1 MSKNVNIKISA
12 DGSQAEKAIGGVSN
26 SLDGLNKVSTK
37 SIVTGSALGNVI
49 GNVLTKA
56 FSLLSSQI
64 SEAVTRLDTLNNF
77 PKVMQNLKVS
87 TEDAQKSVA
96 ILTDKLQGLPT
107 SVDDAV
113 RSVQRFTSANGNI
126 KASTAMFL
134 ALNNAILAGGQSA
147 QIQST
152 ALEQMSQAYTKGR
165 ADAMEWRAM
174 LQAMPAQMNQ
184 IAQAMGYTSSALGGD
199 LQTALTNGEV
209 TMNDFMATIVRLNRE
224 GVNGFASFADQAR
237 ASSNGVQSSITT
249 LKLTIQQGLADIM
262 NAIGQSNIA
271 GFFNMI
277 SRAIAT
283 ATNYVVAFIKVVL
296 TAINAIKALFGKGSQ
311 SNAQST
317 ANAVADAGVS
327 AGNLAG
333 SAEDANDALGGA
345 NKSAKAL
352 KQTLAGFD
360 EMNVL
365 TEPQSSGGSGGGA
378 GGAGVGGLGDIS
390 GIDWSDIWGDW
401 DVGQSKADEIAEN
414 IKNAFLKAFD
424 AISKTK
430 SFNALKNAFTKVGT
444 ALVNNWKAIFG
455 NMKSI
460 ADTTLEAVGNTI
472 RKYAFDYD
480 DALAHA
486 FDGLGTLGEGLVNLF
501 AMPLKGITSGFNEV
515 WSEVAQ
521 TFTDSIATIQIT
533 MLNGFGDITN
543 TLGGLFNYM
552 SETFAPGF
560 ETLGGLMAQVMT
572 DWYASVAEWL
582 PQIMGEF
589 TTFFDDI
596 TNNTLKPAV
605 DLISSIWNGCMT
617 ALKNVWDKYGKDILS
632 GVVQFV
638 GNMQSEFQKFYT
650 EILEPIIK
658 PFLEE
663 LLRVWEGTLQ
673 PALEKT
679 IEFVAR
685 LIKLALDIDNK
696 FISPIRKLLID
707 VLKPVF
713 VTVFTFIG
721 GVIGTFFQLVGE
733 QWSAFIDMCNGIVS
747 FLENVFKGNWQ
758 GAWQSIKDI
767 FSSIVSG
774 LASIFKA
781 PINAIIDG
789 INAFLNGLNTIKI
802 PDWVP
807 GVGGRGFYFAPI
819 PKLAKGGI
827 VDGATTAIIGES
839 GREAVLPLENNTGWI
854 DELASKISGNQPTEI
869 VVKIGEETILDKVI
883 EGINGQSLLSGRNA
897 IVV

>member
-26 SLDGLNKVSTK
+26 SLDGLNKVSSK
-37 SIVTGSALGNVI
+37 SIVVGSALGNVI
-49 GNVLTKA
+49 GSVLTKA

-113 RSVQRFTSANGNI
+113 RSVQRFTSANGDI

-134 ALNNAILAGGQSA
+134 ALNNAILAGGASA
-147 QIQST
+147 QIQSS

-199 LQTALTNGEV
+199 LQQALTNGEV

-283 ATNYVVAFIKVVL
+283 ATDYVVAFIKVVL

-444 ALVNNWKAIFG
+444 ALVNNWKTIFG

-486 FDGLGTLGEGLVNLF
+486 FDGLGSLGEGLVNLF

-521 TFTDSIATIQIT
+521 TFTDSVAKIQIT
-533 MLNGFGDITN
+533 MMNGIGDISN

-589 TTFFDDI
+589 TTFFDNI

-605 DLISSIWNGCMT
+605 DLISSIWNGCLT

-632 GVVQFV
+632 GIIQWV

-650 EILEPIIK
+650 EILEPIVK

-663 LLRVWEGTLQ
+663 LLRVWENTLQ

-696 FISPIRKLLID
+696 FIAPIRKMLID

-733 QWSAFIDMCNGIVS
+733 QWSAFIDMCNGIIN
-747 FLENVFKGNWQ
+747 FLTNVFKGNWQ

-789 INAFLNGLNTIKI
+789 INAFLSGLNTIKI

-807 GVGGRGFYFAPI
+807 GVGGRGFYFSPI

>member
-64 SEAVTRLDTLNNF
+64 SDAVTRLDTLNNF

-87 TEDAQKSVA
+87 SEDAEKSVA
-96 ILTDKLQGLPT
+96 ILTEKLRGLPT

-113 RSVQRFTSANGNI
+113 RSVQRFTSANGDI

-134 ALNNAILAGGQSA
+134 ALNNAILAGGASA
-147 QIQST
+147 QIQSS

-296 TAINAIKALFGKGSQ
+296 TAINAIKGLFGKGSQ

-582 PQIMGEF
+582 PQIMVEF

-632 GVVQFV
+632 GIIQWV

-673 PALEKT
+673 PALAKT
-679 IEFVAR
+679 IDFIAR
-685 LIKLALDIDNK
+685 MVKLALDFDNK
-696 FISPIRKLLID
+696 FIAPIRRLMID

-721 GVIGTFFQLVGE
+721 GLVNTTFTAIGE
-733 QWSAFIDMCNGIVS
+733 QLSSFIGFCNGVIN
-747 FLENVFKGNWQ
+747 FLQNVFKGNWQ
-758 GAWQSIKDI
+758 GAWQSIKDV
-767 FSSIVSG
+767 FASIVQG
-774 LASIFKA
+774 LVSIFKA

-789 INAFLNGLNTIKI
+789 LNAFLSGLNTIKI

-807 GVGGRGFYFAPI
+807 GVGGRGFYFSPI

>member
-26 SLDGLNKVSTK
+26 SLDGLNKVSSK
-37 SIVTGSALGNVI
+37 SIVVGSALGNVI
-49 GNVLTKA
+49 GSVLTKA

-113 RSVQRFTSANGNI
+113 RSVQRFTSANGDI

-134 ALNNAILAGGQSA
+134 ALNNAILAGGASA
-147 QIQST
+147 QIQSS

-486 FDGLGTLGEGLVNLF
+486 FDGLGSLGEGLVNLF

-533 MLNGFGDITN
+533 MMNAFGDVSNLLAGVIDQMT
-543 TLGGLFNYM
+543 T
-552 SETFAPGF
+552 SFAPGF
-560 ETLGGLMAQVMT
+560 EYLGGLMANVMA
-572 DWYASVAEWL
+572 DWYATVAEWL
-582 PQIMGEF
+582 PQIVESFTNEF
-589 TTFFDDI
+589 ATL
-596 TNNTLKPAV
+596 TNIIKPAV
-605 DLISSIWNGCMT
+605 DLIGSIWSGFCKIL
-617 ALKNVWDKYGKDILS
+617 ADVWEKSGKDILNELTQIIT
-632 GVVQFV
+632 GIVKE
-638 GNMQSEFQKFYT
+638 GEKFYT
-650 EILEPIIK
+650 DFLEPLVK

-663 LLRVWEGTLQ
+663 FKTLWVESLQ
-673 PALEKT
+673 PMLQSFVN
-679 IEFVAR
+679 FVANA
-685 LIKLALDIDNK
+685 IKVALKLYNEVIA
-696 FISPIRKLLID
+696 PICKWLND
-707 VLKPVF
+707 VMRPVF
-713 VTVFTFIG
+713 VTVFSFIG
-721 GVIGTFFQLVGE
+721 NYVGTIIRLINDQL
-733 QWSAFIDMCNGIVS
+733 QAFMNFCSAVNT
-747 FLENVFKGNWQ
+747 FLTGVFKGNWQ
-758 GAWQSIKDI
+758 QAWQGIKDI
-767 FSSIVSG
+767 FASIVQG
-774 LASIFKA
+774 LVGIFKA

-789 INAFLNGLNTIKI
+789 INAFLSGLNTIKI